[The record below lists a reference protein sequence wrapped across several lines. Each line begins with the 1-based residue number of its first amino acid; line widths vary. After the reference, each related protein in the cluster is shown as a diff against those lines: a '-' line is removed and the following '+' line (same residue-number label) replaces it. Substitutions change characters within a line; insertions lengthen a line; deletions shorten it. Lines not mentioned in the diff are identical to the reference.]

1 MRTGMQVRRLVRLAV
16 ALAFAALVVAA
27 CGEDVSRDEYV
38 AGLRRVKSHLD
49 DAADASLASGQ
60 ATDPKEKRAKL
71 DEAHAA
77 LEQAADEAESLE
89 APTDALE
96 ANEDFA
102 KALRDYADLY
112 GRLAELKPND
122 PQETQLYTEAGD
134 IAERLDRASQKLAK
148 AGYRV
153 RTKEQDE

>member
-1 MRTGMQVRRLVRLAV
+1 MRTGMQVRRLVQLLAV
-16 ALAFAALVVAA
+16 IAIAALALAA
-27 CGEDVSRDEYV
+27 CGDDASKDEYL

-71 DEAHAA
+71 DEAYAA
-77 LEQAADEAESLE
+77 LDKAADEAASLD
-89 APTDALE
+89 APNDALE

-112 GRLAELKPND
+112 GRLAALKPND
-122 PQETQLYTEAGD
+122 PAETQLYTEAGD
-134 IAERLDRASQKLAK
+134 IAERLDRASQRLAK